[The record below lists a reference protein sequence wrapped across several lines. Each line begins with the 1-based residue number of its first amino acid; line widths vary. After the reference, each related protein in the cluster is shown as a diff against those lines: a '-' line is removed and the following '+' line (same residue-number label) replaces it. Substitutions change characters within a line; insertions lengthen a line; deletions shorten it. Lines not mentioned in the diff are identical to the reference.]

1 MRRWCVWDD
10 DQALKCPELLLISSY
25 FYHFLQY
32 KLLIIVVFCMF
43 FGGCPLIPYD
53 CQPMIQYDPVISS
66 AFLNL
71 FESLDSIEVVG
82 LWKCAVYALILMPL
96 PAHMRKQSNHAKT
109 RALACNPCWENMR
122 CLWSDGGG
130 RIWEPCG
137 TLKWEPPTPRKAY
150 PKQDISTINSEPPA
164 PKKATDLTW
173 CKIQTQK
180 VRVGTTILYQKSG

>member
-53 CQPMIQYDPVISS
+53 CQTMIQYDPVISS

-71 FESLDSIEVVG
+71 FESLDSIEVPG

-109 RALACNPCWENMR
+109 RALACNHVQSMLRKHAVSLERWWWED
-122 CLWSDGGG
+122 L
-130 RIWEPCG
+130 G
-137 TLKWEPPTPRKAY
+137 TLWHSKMG
-150 PKQDISTINSEPPA
+150 A
-164 PKKATDLTW
+164 PNT
-173 CKIQTQK
+173 
-180 VRVGTTILYQKSG
+180 